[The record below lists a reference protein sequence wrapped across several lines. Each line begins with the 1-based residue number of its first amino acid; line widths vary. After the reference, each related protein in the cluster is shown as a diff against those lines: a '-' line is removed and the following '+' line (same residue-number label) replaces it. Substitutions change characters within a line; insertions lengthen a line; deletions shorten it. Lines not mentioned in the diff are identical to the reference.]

1 MPLPGWTLVE
11 QNQLVT
17 WILANWRAENHD
29 DVSGMMIYG
38 RKASPPGMQQ
48 IFLLNLII
56 PGRQLYL

>member
-1 MPLPGWTLVE
+1 MAFPGWTVVE

-17 WILANWRAENHD
+17 WILANWQAENYD
-29 DVSGMMIYG
+29 DVTVMMIYG

-56 PGRQLYL
+56 PGRQLDL